1 MAQETFEVV
10 KRVLADGLSIG
21 VESITLEANISDDLG
36 ADSLDAVELIMSLEE
51 EFGIEIGPDAAG
63 ELKTVD
69 DLVKLVDSIKA

>member
-21 VESITLEANISDDLG
+21 AESITLEANISDDLG

-69 DLVKLVDSIKA
+69 DLVKLVDGIKA